1 MSAILKDP
9 LLQIRPMAEVD
20 LAAVMEVELRA
31 FPHPWSEGNFRDCL
45 GAGYECRVLAREE
58 RIIGYGVLSLAVDE
72 AHILTLCIDP
82 ELQGKGLGRRL
93 LERLLNMAKQQHA
106 DTAFLEVRAS
116 NRVALGL
123 YRAVGFNEVGVRRGY
138 YPAGNG
144 REDAIVLALAL

>member
-1 MSAILKDP
+1 MNAILKDP
-9 LLQIRPMAEVD
+9 LLQIRSMTEAD

-45 GAGYECRVLAREE
+45 RAGYECWVLDREE
-58 RIIGYGVLSLAVDE
+58 QVIGYGVLSLVVDE

-82 ELQGKGLGRRL
+82 ELQGNGLGRRM
-93 LERLLNMAKQQHA
+93 LERLLNLAKLRHA

-138 YPAGNG
+138 YPADGG

>member
-9 LLQIRPMAEVD
+9 LLQIRSMTKAD

-31 FPHPWSEGNFRDCL
+31 FPYPWSEGNFRDCL
-45 GAGYECRVLAREE
+45 RAGYECRVLVREE
-58 RIIGYGVLSLAVDE
+58 QVIGYGVLSVAADE
-72 AHILTLCIDP
+72 AHILTLCIDS
-82 ELQGKGLGRRL
+82 ELQRQGLGRRL
-93 LERLLNMAKQQHA
+93 LERLLNMAKQRHA

-116 NRVALGL
+116 NRAALDL

-138 YPAGNG
+138 YPAGGG